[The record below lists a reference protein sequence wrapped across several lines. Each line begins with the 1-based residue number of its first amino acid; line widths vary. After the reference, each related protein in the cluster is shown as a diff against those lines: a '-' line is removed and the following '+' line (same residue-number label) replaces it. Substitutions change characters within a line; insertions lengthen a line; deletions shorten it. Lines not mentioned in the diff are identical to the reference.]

1 MATVDS
7 SIEVNVPVQTAY
19 NQWTQFEEF
28 PRFME
33 GVRQVQQMGD
43 ERLYWQAELGGEMK
57 EWYAVITRQV
67 PDQVIAWE
75 SEGGTRNDGTVVF
88 KPLGADRTEIELHI
102 NYEPE
107 GMKEEVGSAIGA
119 VSRRVKGDLDRFK
132 EYIETRGLETGG
144 WRGEI
149 QHGESREPGSSGMGT
164 SPTRDPG
171 MTERDTMPGRDTI
184 PGREPGESAP
194 GSGERPL

>member
-1 MATVDS
+1 LAAATAEEVEMAKVDS
-7 SIEVNVPVQTAY
+7 TVEVDVPVQTAY

-33 GVRQVQQMGD
+33 GVKEVRQLDD
-43 ERLYWQAELGGEMK
+43 ERLYWSAELGGEKK

-67 PDQVIAWE
+67 PDQVLAWE
-75 SEGGTRNDGTVVF
+75 SEGGARNDGTVVF
-88 KPLGADRTEIELHI
+88 KPIDGGRTEIELHI

-107 GMKEEVGSAIGA
+107 GMKEDVGSAVGI

-132 EYIETRGLETGG
+132 EFIETRGTETGG

-149 QHGESREPGSSGMGT
+149 RHGAEDTPESQMNRKGL
-164 SPTRDPG
+164 D
-171 MTERDTMPGRDTI
+171 
-184 PGREPGESAP
+184 SAP
-194 GSGERPL
+194 GSGEPPR